1 MTSWEEKILGKM
13 SILQKPIVQNVM
25 RGKLSS
31 CNCKFEALMNL
42 VSLEEVK
49 ERQDVVRRDGRESN
63 WSELEVGIDDS
74 HWQRANETEGERE
87 RGLASE
93 EEGTRQARV
102 GCMFQM
108 LDRLGSSWL

>member
-1 MTSWEEKILGKM
+1 MTSWEERILGKM

-49 ERQDVVRRDGRESN
+49 KRQDVVRRDGRESI

-74 HWQRANETEGERE
+74 HWQRANETERGRE
-87 RGLASE
+87 RGLNKFWIGRRGQKEVQQEDERSY
-93 EEGTRQARV
+93 
-102 GCMFQM
+102 
-108 LDRLGSSWL
+108 LD